1 MKIPYTLLAAGGL
14 GIALFAGIIGADVRE
29 AVLEGRCQAAGAT
42 PLWGTGTEP
51 AFLPD
56 GALRFTCRA

>member
-1 MKIPYTLLAAGGL
+1 MKIRTLLAAGGL
-14 GIALFAGIIGADVRE
+14 ALTFLAGVVGADIRE
-29 AVLEGRCQAAGAT
+29 AVLEGRCQAAGST

-51 AFLPD
+51 GFLPD